1 MNTPKPPSQSEGVQV
16 GLDDI
21 LDTPGIVQFPDTTSC
36 PYDPIDWAAQRA
48 KVAQNPTGRFVQK
61 AIYPTDSILDAYIKE
76 AHSCCESADIF
87 ILESIRP
94 VANALLDRRL
104 YVEWG
109 AGPLYPNSF
118 HMIVG
123 TAGMRKTIAIRC
135 AKRVAF
141 DCLPPEAFLSTKQS
155 VEALFTEYCPDEGG
169 RPDKLMLVEEGNVVM
184 STWAKSDY
192 GARVAAEF
200 LQLYDCA
207 ELAESFLRNKDKT
220 SGPKRVIPE
229 TSTSVVIGGTFGVA
243 TFPIGSVKQGIERR
257 FLYGV
262 AETIGRTLLWPE
274 QLVSHRVSDLFKPLL
289 RLSGPIQMPRTGEV
303 WNRWVEFQTRNRGQI
318 NEVGADDEALSARL
332 ASVPVHVLKA
342 AITFEACRAVYYGYP
357 VIKEFSLPA
366 LEPAIEYVEEHM
378 RAAEFLDRYGQRK
391 TAQEQAEVI
400 LATVRRSFQAHRQ
413 DTIYVTRSELTR
425 KFCSHIGRAGALTP
439 EDLYLRIIPE
449 LERQGE
455 ACLALKRGKFQVYAF
470 RTEF

>member
-1 MNTPKPPSQSEGVQV
+1 M
-16 GLDDI
+16 
-21 LDTPGIVQFPDTTSC
+21 LDTPGIVQFPDTSSC
-36 PYDPIDWAAQRA
+36 PCNPIDWAALRA
-48 KVAQNPTGRFVQK
+48 RVAQNPTGRFVQK
-61 AIYPTDSILDAYIKE
+61 AIYPADSILDAYIKE
-76 AHSCCESADIF
+76 VRSCCESADIF

-109 AGPLYPNSF
+109 AGHLYPNSF

-135 AKRVAF
+135 AKRIAL

-207 ELAESFLRNKDKT
+207 ELTESFLRNKDKT

-229 TSTSVVIGGTFGVA
+229 TSTSIVIGGTFGVA
-243 TFPIGSVKQGIERR
+243 TFPLEQIKEGIERR
-257 FLYGV
+257 FLYAV
-262 AETIGRTLLWPE
+262 AETIGRTIMWPE
-274 QLVSHRVSDLFKPLL
+274 RLVSHRVSDLFKPLL
-289 RLSGPIQMPRTGEV
+289 GLSGAVQMPRTGKV
-303 WNRWVEFQTRNRGQI
+303 WDRWVDFQTSNRGRI
-318 NEVGADDEALSARL
+318 NEVGADDEVLSARL
-332 ASVPVHVLKA
+332 ASAPVHVLKA
-342 AITFEACRAVYYGYP
+342 AITFEACRAVFHGRP
-357 VIKEFSLPA
+357 EVGEFT
-366 LEPAIEYVEEHM
+366 LETLELAIAYVEEHM
-378 RAAEFLDRYGQRK
+378 RGAEFLTQYGQRK
-391 TAQEQAEVI
+391 AAQEQAEVI
-400 LATVRRSFQAHRQ
+400 LASVRKNFQAQRP
-413 DTIYVTRSELTR
+413 DTIYVTRSDLTR
-425 KFCSHIGRAGALTP
+425 KFCTNIGRAGALSP

-449 LERQGE
+449 LEREGE
-455 ACLALKRGKFQVYAF
+455 ACRALKRGKFEVYAF
-470 RTEF
+470 RTEL